1 MSITPEYKTLG
12 KLDHQAAD
20 LERIERHAT
29 HARNNAISVFGAVRL
44 LRSQPAFE
52 TKAQD
57 ALKLS
62 EVELETAL
70 EAVRKA
76 MAEFSTK
83 PVTA

>member
-1 MSITPEYKTLG
+1 MTIEYRHLG
-12 KLDHQAAD
+12 KLDPQSSD

-44 LRSQPAFE
+44 LRSQPKFD
-52 TKAQD
+52 TKAED

-62 EVELETAL
+62 EAELETAL
-70 EAVRKA
+70 DAVRKA
-76 MAEFSTK
+76 MKEFSTK